1 VGMHQNVSRRA
12 AIAVIAAFVAGASG
26 CGARRFEVT
35 GKVKY
40 NGAVLDKPDG
50 QVVFVGPNGEQAV
63 APIGPDG
70 GYRASGV
77 TAGLNK
83 VVAYYPNP
91 KAKRE
96 KVVKPK
102 AVQAPAP
109 NEPLFLTPA
118 KYATAD
124 TTDLS
129 LTVDKDTQHD
139 IELTGLPVR

>member
-1 VGMHQNVSRRA
+1 VGTYQNVSRRA
-12 AIAVIAAFVAGASG
+12 FGLAFAAFVAGASG

-70 GYRASGV
+70 NYHASGV
-77 TAGLNK
+77 AAGLNK
-83 VVAYYPNP
+83 VVAYYLNP
-91 KAKRE
+91 KAKKE

-102 AVQAPAP
+102 AVQTPAQS
-109 NEPLFLTPA
+109 EPLFLTPA
-118 KYATAD
+118 KNATAD

-129 LTVDKDTQHD
+129 LTVGKDTQYD
-139 IELTGLPVR
+139 IELIGPSIR